1 VDVWGIGGRGDAIP
15 YATGRSV
22 HAFAFNLPG
31 KPFLRHTIFEHQL
44 WTSFG
49 GYSYWAANDHS
60 GWLRHV
66 HLTYWP

>member
-15 YATGRSV
+15 YETGRSV
-22 HAFAFNLPG
+22 HAFAFALPG
-31 KPFLRHTIFEHQL
+31 APYLRHTIYEHQL

-49 GYSYWAANDHS
+49 GYSYWAPDDHS

-66 HLTYWP
+66 HLTYWL